1 MSIVAKTPLCL
12 RSAIKDPSQFWI
24 NALIVQDLDLD
35 IFTGLPF
42 MASNDN
48 PVHPHKHKFFIVGT
62 HIMPY
67 GCSQTLHTCHAV
79 KDCSGSWVISFKDN
93 QIAEDLNCGGNSPQ
107 EVFANWQK
115 VRSALGWCI
124 VHCLSCLHC
133 FLQLEWSKD
142 VLHHISWRFCCLVN
156 PKDCLLLVVNLR
168 IQSHGLITS

>member
-1 MSIVAKTPLCL
+1 
-12 RSAIKDPSQFWI
+12 
-24 NALIVQDLDLD
+24 
-35 IFTGLPF
+35 

-48 PVHPHKHKFFIVGT
+48 PAHPHKHKFFIVGT
-62 HIMPY
+62 HITPY
-67 GCSQTLHTCHAV
+67 GCSQTLHKTALDLELSPL
-79 KDCSGSWVISFKDN
+79 KII
-93 QIAEDLNCGGNSPQ
+93 QIAEDLNCGGNSSQ

-142 VLHHISWRFCCLVN
+142 VLHHISWRFCCSVN